1 MLPKHWVGGTVVCV
15 VSFCDVLGGFK
26 KGICFTEWL
35 GKVRYYW
42 ISKYCAKS
50 NAEKKMKGS
59 VVSVSFNALKYRFYS
74 TENIHEK
81 FTYVDFC
88 RIIVPRHYLFF
99 VGFFL
104 KKITYFS
111 SKKWRCY
118 VQMLMLKYFMLRKS
132 VHVQCMVNIITI
144 ERLNYSLC
152 WLFFINDE
160 LIKLR
165 RWWESHYIIIFS
177 LSKLLTV

>member
-1 MLPKHWVGGTVVCV
+1 MQKNKWKGPWYQYHLIFCILSFKIPFLFNWKHTWKIHICRFLPNYCPPALFVFCWV
-15 VSFCDVLGGFK
+15 
-26 KGICFTEWL
+26 
-35 GKVRYYW
+35 
-42 ISKYCAKS
+42 
-50 NAEKKMKGS
+50 
-59 VVSVSFNALKYRFYS
+59 
-74 TENIHEK
+74 
-81 FTYVDFC
+81 
-88 RIIVPRHYLFF
+88 FF
-99 VGFFL
+99 F

-152 WLFFINDE
+152 WLFFIINDE

-165 RWWESHYIIIFS
+165 RWWESHYIYS
-177 LSKLLTV
+177 RCLNC